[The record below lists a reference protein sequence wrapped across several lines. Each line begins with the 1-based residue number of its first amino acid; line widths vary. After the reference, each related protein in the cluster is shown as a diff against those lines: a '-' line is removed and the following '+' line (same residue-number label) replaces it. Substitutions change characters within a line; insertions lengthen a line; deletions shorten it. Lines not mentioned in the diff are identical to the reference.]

1 MPSRPHKGA
10 FGLLV
15 KAADMVVRLP
25 HLTAD
30 RILKDG
36 DAIGGFTVIAVPG
49 HTAGSI
55 ALWRPRDRVL
65 ISGDALLTDRNGDEV
80 GPRKRLAADYD
91 LAVQSAAALRR
102 LGYRYLLA
110 GHGRPRAAPP

>member
-1 MPSRPHKGA
+1 
-10 FGLLV
+10 
-15 KAADMVVRLP
+15 MVIRLP

-30 RILKDG
+30 RVLKDG

-65 ISGDALLTDRNGDEV
+65 ISGDTLLTDRQGDEV
-80 GPRKRLAADYD
+80 GPRRRLAADYD
-91 LAVQSAAALRR
+91 LALQSAAALRR
-102 LGYRYLLA
+102 LGYRYLLP
-110 GHGRPRAAPP
+110 GHGPPRVTDDGGVQAGGRTPQVRPR